1 MFGNHEYVP
10 SVNSE
15 TAGSDDL
22 TVNPVPF
29 PLEEKMEGS
38 RACAPSKFGSNPGS
52 KILTAWSTSCECP
65 SFFREAF
72 RYPANLGHV
81 SNSLPAFP
89 LPPGLSEGRSGS
101 RQLFYHIWAWLRCG
115 WNTQPTLGK
124 TWNRGHFRGH
134 GKTTWPQENPRFPN
148 ACYRSPK

>member
-38 RACAPSKFGSNPGS
+38 RACAP
-52 KILTAWSTSCECP
+52 
-65 SFFREAF
+65 
-72 RYPANLGHV
+72 
-81 SNSLPAFP
+81 
-89 LPPGLSEGRSGS
+89 
-101 RQLFYHIWAWLRCG
+101 
-115 WNTQPTLGK
+115 
-124 TWNRGHFRGH
+124 
-134 GKTTWPQENPRFPN
+134 
-148 ACYRSPK
+148 